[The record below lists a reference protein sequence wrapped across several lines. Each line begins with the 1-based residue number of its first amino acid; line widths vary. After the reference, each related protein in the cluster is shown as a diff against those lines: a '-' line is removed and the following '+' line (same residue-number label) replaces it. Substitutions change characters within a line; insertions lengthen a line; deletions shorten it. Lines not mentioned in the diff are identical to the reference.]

1 MSTHHHPNYVKIWAI
16 LLVLLTISV
25 CGPMLG
31 IKLVTLLTAFGIA
44 IVKAYLV
51 AKNFMHLN
59 IERRIVLYA
68 LGTCLALVALFYA
81 GVAPDVMHHDGD
93 RWTNVSAKSAVRA
106 GLVNERSAA
115 ADEEKEHAPV
125 GSWTAENEYREA
137 CASCHGESGGGNG
150 PEAQGIVPKPSDFTS
165 KAFWL
170 TRNQP
175 HVEKV
180 IREGGAAVGKSPLM
194 AAFGPRYTR
203 EQIAELASY
212 VRKLEQ

>member
-59 IERRIVLYA
+59 IERKIVLYA
-68 LGTCLALVALFYA
+68 LGACLALVALFYA
-81 GVAPDVMHHDGD
+81 GVAPDVMHHDGE
-93 RWTNVSAKSAVRA
+93 RWTNTSAKSAVRA

-115 ADEEKEHAPV
+115 ADEEKEHAPF
-125 GSWTAENEYREA
+125 GSWTAAAEYREA
-137 CASCHGESGGGNG
+137 CATCHGEQGAGNG
-150 PEAQGIVPKPSDFTS
+150 AEGHDILPRPSDFTS

-175 HVEKV
+175 HIEKV
-180 IREGGAAVGKSPLM
+180 IREGGASVGKSPLM
-194 AAFGPRYTR
+194 AAFGTRYTR
-203 EQIAELASY
+203 EQITALAGY
-212 VRKLEQ
+212 VRELGQ